1 MGAPLDDRSAATTEF
16 GNEWS
21 EQEGIRRWQYE
32 ADLYMKLWGEAKRDL
47 DLLMRNRN
55 DQLVAMAHKHRDKET
70 ALLRVC
76 DAVTLAEAKRIA
88 REAIQP

>member
-1 MGAPLDDRSAATTEF
+1 MAETKAE
-16 GNEWS
+16 
-21 EQEGIRRWQYE
+21 
-32 ADLYMKLWGEAKRDL
+32 RDL
-47 DLLMRNRN
+47 GLILRNRN
-55 DQLVAMAHKHRDKET
+55 DQLAMLAQKHRDKET